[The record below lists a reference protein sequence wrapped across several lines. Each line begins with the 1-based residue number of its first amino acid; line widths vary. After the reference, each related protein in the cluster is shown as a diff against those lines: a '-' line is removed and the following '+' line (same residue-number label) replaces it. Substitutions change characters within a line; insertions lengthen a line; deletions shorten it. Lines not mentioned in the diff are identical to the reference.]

1 MKNIKRKLIRFFA
14 QKYANVL
21 YLQLEQFLEDEVI
34 FQQFYERACLLNAYC
49 IVFHDIYLD

>member
-1 MKNIKRKLIRFFA
+1 MKNIKRKLIKFFA

-21 YLQLEQFLEDEVI
+21 CLQLEQFSEDETM
-34 FQQFYERACLLNAYC
+34 FYQFFERASLLNAYC